1 MGITTTSKYRI
12 KGVPRPGWV
21 EYRAIEEI
29 FSISRVIR
37 GYQGL
42 AFQASTINVVAD
54 AACQAIT
61 SWSRRHQDKL
71 WT

>member
-1 MGITTTSKYRI
+1 LGITTTPKYRI

-21 EYRAIEEI
+21 EYRTIAEI

-42 AFQASTINVVAD
+42 AFRASTNNVVAD
-54 AACQAIT
+54 AAWQAIT